1 MNILVFSWRDPKHP
15 LSGGAEQSMH
25 EHMKGWVK
33 KGHNVTLF
41 ASRVDGLKQEEI
53 IDGVKIIRRSFQ
65 YIGVQIVGFFYYLK
79 NKNNID
85 FVVDQFHGIPF
96 FTPFY
101 VTKPKLAVLQEVAKE
116 VWFKNPL
123 KFPLNLV
130 IGFLGYITEPIIF
143 LFYRKTH
150 FMVGS
155 NSAKE
160 DLLKWGIKDKNV
172 TIVNHGIIFPKILPK
187 HDYGSRT
194 ITFFGRITS
203 DKGAMDAIQAF
214 AILNNKGNFKFCM
227 TGRIETKEYYQ
238 KILAESKRLGLNKD
252 ISFLIN
258 PTDEEKFK
266 ILSKSFIL
274 INPSVREGWCIINI
288 EANSVGTPVVAYPS
302 PGLVD
307 SVKHGVSGILTKES
321 RPEDLV
327 GGVLTL
333 ANDKKMYQK
342 LSNGSSDWANKFSY
356 SEASRLSEKLIRDLS
371 HI

>member
-15 LSGGAEQSMH
+15 LAGGAEQSVH

-41 ASRVDGLKQEEI
+41 SSRVIGLKSEEL

-96 FTPFY
+96 FTPLY

-123 KFPLNLV
+123 KFPLNLI
-130 IGFLGYITEPIIF
+130 IGFIGFITEPIIF

-155 NSAKE
+155 ASAKL
-160 DLLKWGIKDKNV
+160 DLLKWGIKNKNIM
-172 TIVNHGIIFPKILPK
+172 IVNHGIIFPRVLPK
-187 HDYGSRT
+187 HDYKSKM
-194 ITFFGRITS
+194 ITFFGRITP
-203 DKGAMDAIQAF
+203 DKGAMDAIKTF
-214 AILNNKGNFKFCM
+214 SILNTDGNFKFCM
-227 TGRIETKEYYQ
+227 TGRIETDEYYQ
-238 KILAESKRLGLNKD
+238 KILSESKRLGLGKS

-266 ILSKSFIL
+266 ILSKTMIL
-274 INPSVREGWCIINI
+274 INPSAREGWCIINI
-288 EANSVGTPVVAYPS
+288 EANAVGTSVVAYPS
-302 PGLVD
+302 PGLID
-307 SVKHGVSGILTKES
+307 SVNNGVSGILTKDS
-321 RPEDLV
+321 TPEDLAREV
-327 GGVLTL
+327 ILLV
-333 ANDKKMYQK
+333 NDKKKYQK
-342 LSNGSSDWANKFSY
+342 LSEGAINWSSKFSY
-356 SEASRLSEKLIRDLS
+356 SEASKLSEKLIRNLS